1 MPGIVGFITKQPRAW
16 AEPQLQRMLAT
27 MRHEPFYRM
36 GTWVDEANGVYVGW
50 TAIEKSFSDSMPLLN
65 ERGDV
70 CLIFSGEEYSDPDI
84 AQRLRDSGHS
94 FDGGGPAYLVHQY
107 EEDSAF
113 PANLNGRFHGVLT
126 DQNRRKVLLFND
138 RFGMGRIYYH
148 QSNGDFYFAGEA
160 KAILA
165 VRPQLKKVDAR
176 AIGEFISCGCVLGN
190 RTLFEG
196 VEVLPP
202 GSAWMLQRGEPPKKN
217 CYFRPDEWEKQTPLE
232 PERYYRQ
239 IKETFSRNLP
249 RYFQGRERI
258 GIALT
263 GGLDTRAI
271 LAWWKAAPNSLP
283 CYTFG
288 SSYHENQ
295 DVIVAR
301 QVAQACQQNHE
312 VICVGEDFLSQFASY
327 AERSIYI
334 TDGCVDMTRVP
345 DLYVSERARTI
356 APCKVVGTF
365 GSEVL
370 QQMTMFRPVQA
381 DAEVFHRDIIALTS
395 EGEQTYYGHRQ
406 QNPVSFA
413 VFAQFPWYH
422 YGVFALEQSQLTVRS
437 PYLDNE
443 FVKGVYQ
450 APKLAAQDTDIRQR
464 LIADGSRELARI
476 RSDRGIGGRS
486 NSLKRR
492 ISNAYLE
499 FTFKAE
505 YAYDYGMPQWVARTD
520 HWLRAFHLERM
531 FLGRHKVFHFRVWY
545 RDALANYVREMLL
558 DPRTLARP
566 YLQRRGVEKV
576 VDGHLR
582 GNENHTNE
590 IHQLLAL
597 ELIHRL
603 FIDS

>member
-1 MPGIVGFITKQPRAW
+1 MPGIVGLITKMPRLQ
-16 AEPQLQRMLAT
+16 AESKLSEMLAVT
-27 MRHEPFYRM
+27 CHEPFYKT
-36 GTWVDEANGVYVGW
+36 GTWVDESTGVYVGW
-50 TAIEKSFSDSMPLLN
+50 TTIENSFSDAMPILN
-65 ERGDV
+65 ERRDV
-70 CLIFSGEEYSDPDI
+70 CLIFSGEEYSDPG
-84 AQRLRDSGHS
+84 AVRALASNGHS
-94 FDGGGPAYLVHQY
+94 FDAHGPSYLVHQY
-107 EEDSAF
+107 EEDPSF
-113 PANLNGRFHGVLT
+113 PAGLNGRFHGVLI
-126 DQNRRKVLLFND
+126 DQNRGRALLFND

-148 QSNGDFYFAGEA
+148 HSQGDFYFAGEA
-160 KAILA
+160 KAILKA
-165 VRPQLKKVDAR
+165 CPQLKNIDAQ
-176 AIGEFISCGCVLGN
+176 AVGEFISCGCVLGN
-190 RTLFEG
+190 RTLFQD
-196 VEVLPP
+196 VAVMPP
-202 GSAWMLQRGEPPKKN
+202 GSAWILQKGERPQKN
-217 CYFRPDEWEKQTPLE
+217 CYFQPGGWEKRKPLE
-232 PERYYRQ
+232 PEPYYQQ
-239 IKETFSRNLP
+239 IKGTFSRNLP

-271 LAWWKAAPNSLP
+271 VAWWKAAPNSLP

-301 QVAQACQQNHE
+301 RVAEACHQNHE
-312 VICVGEDFLSQFASY
+312 VISVGAEFLSQFARY

-345 DLYVSERARTI
+345 DLYVSERARKI

-370 QQMTMFRPVQA
+370 QHMAMFKPVRPHQ
-381 DAEVFHRDIIALTS
+381 ELFHPDIMAQVS
-395 EGEQTYYGHRQ
+395 RGEETYGSYRRQ
-406 QNPVSFA
+406 HPVSFA

-443 FVKGVYQ
+443 FVQAVYG
-450 APKLAAQDTDIRQR
+450 APQLTPQDTDVRLR
-464 LIADGSRELARI
+464 LIADGSLELARI
-476 RSDRGIGGRS
+476 RSDRGIVGSS
-486 NSLKRR
+486 NSLKSRAL
-492 ISNAYLE
+492 NAFLE

-520 HWLRAFHLERM
+520 YQLRRFHLERL

-545 RDALANYVREMLL
+545 RDVLANYVREMLL
-558 DPRTLARP
+558 DSRTLSRP
-566 YLQRRGVEKV
+566 FLRRKGVEKV
-576 VDGHLR
+576 VHGHLH

-590 IHQLLAL
+590 IHKLLTL

-603 FIDS
+603 FIDP

>member
-1 MPGIVGFITKQPRAW
+1 MPGIVGLVTKMPRPE
-16 AEPQLQRMLAT
+16 AESKLSQMLAVT
-27 MRHEPFYRM
+27 CHEPFYKT
-36 GTWVDEANGVYVGW
+36 GTWADESRGVYVGW
-50 TAIEKSFSDSMPLLN
+50 TAIENSFSDAMPILN
-65 ERGDV
+65 ERRDV
-70 CLIFSGEEYSDPDI
+70 CLIFSGEEYSDPDVI
-84 AQRLRDSGHS
+84 RALKSNGHS
-94 FDGGGPAYLVHQY
+94 FEPDGPSYLVHQY
-107 EEDSAF
+107 EEDSSF
-113 PANLNGRFHGVLT
+113 PAGMNGRFHGVLI
-126 DQNRRKVLLFND
+126 DQSRGSVLLFND

-160 KAILA
+160 KAILE
-165 VRPQLKKVDAR
+165 VRPQLKKMDTR
-176 AIGEFISCGCVLGN
+176 AVGEFISCGCVLGN

-202 GSAWMLQRGEPPKKN
+202 GSAWILQKGERPKKN
-217 CYFRPDEWEKQTPLE
+217 PYFRPGDWEKQTPLE
-232 PERYYRQ
+232 PEPYYQQ
-239 IKETFSRNLP
+239 IKGSFSRNLP
-249 RYFQGRERI
+249 RYFHGRERI

-271 LAWWKAAPNSLP
+271 LAWWKAAPHSLP

-301 QVAQACQQNHE
+301 RIAQACHQNHE
-312 VICVGEDFLSQFASY
+312 VISVGAEFLSQFARY

-345 DLYVSERARTI
+345 DLYVSERARKI

-365 GSEVL
+365 GSEAL
-370 QQMTMFRPVQA
+370 QHMAMFKPVPPDQ
-381 DAEVFHRDIIALTS
+381 ELFHPDLIGLIS
-395 EGEQTYYGHRQ
+395 QGEQTYYGYRR

-443 FVKGVYQ
+443 FVQAVYR
-450 APKLAAQDTDIRQR
+450 APKLTPQDTDVRLR
-464 LIADGSRELARI
+464 LIADGSLELARI
-476 RSDRGIGGRS
+476 RSDRGVGGSS

-492 ISNAYLE
+492 ALNAFLE

-520 HWLRAFHLERM
+520 YWLRAFQLERL

-558 DPRTLARP
+558 DSRTLSRP

-576 VDGHLR
+576 VHGHLR
-582 GNENHTNE
+582 GNENHTYE
-590 IHQLLAL
+590 IHKLLTL

-603 FIDS
+603 LLNS